1 MIPGPELRLAS
12 SRYLISVISRRCLES
27 CPIHVVLEREGPLPR
42 PCSRGA
48 GAARHTG
55 PKCRGRCAPRG
66 NRASSKHTVFLHF
79 RAFFF
84 LLIVSTSGNVEI
96 YFLIRRKKTLPTERP
111 TRKDRPDE
119 PSGFLFNN
127 HSERLTAL
135 PLRGERAAEGRVAG
149 LPSVVCPPK
158 ETSQLTRGE
167 EKRTVR
173 DADGRP
179 GLHFPPRPAGR
190 RPDECRQPDAP

>member
-1 MIPGPELRLAS
+1 MNGFIRPQTRDPGPELRLAS

-55 PKCRGRCAPRG
+55 PKCRGRRAPRG

-84 LLIVSTSGNVEI
+84 INSFHIRKRGNI
-96 YFLIRRKKTLPTERP
+96 FLNTKKENIANR
-111 TRKDRPDE
+111 
-119 PSGFLFNN
+119 
-127 HSERLTAL
+127 
-135 PLRGERAAEGRVAG
+135 
-149 LPSVVCPPK
+149 
-158 ETSQLTRGE
+158 ET
-167 EKRTVR
+167 
-173 DADGRP
+173 DA
-179 GLHFPPRPAGR
+179 
-190 RPDECRQPDAP
+190 